1 MFQKFQVK
9 IQIFVHMYLGCPH
22 YVCMRKSEKSPGKK
36 NWDNELSLNSVP
48 IEKNSRYHNG
58 VWTCFSTIA
67 KFLTSSILDVNC
79 EKIHISNQHFF
90 PLTFRISQTT
100 VD

>member
-36 NWDNELSLNSVP
+36 NWDNELSLNSVDGCSSFQGRDT
-48 IEKNSRYHNG
+48 KLDRFLAQHSMGNSH
-58 VWTCFSTIA
+58 
-67 KFLTSSILDVNC
+67 
-79 EKIHISNQHFF
+79 
-90 PLTFRISQTT
+90 
-100 VD
+100 